1 MADFPPVASLRSFE
15 AVARLGSVTQA
26 AHELS
31 VTHSAVS
38 QHIKQLEAL
47 VGVTL
52 FIRHGR
58 GVRITEEGRLY
69 ALQIREALQHI
80 ADATRMV
87 QIKPRTLEV
96 TLATLPSFGCHW
108 LLPRLARFQTRH
120 PQIAVRLLTSL
131 AVVNLQQEGIDLAI
145 RMGQGDWEGMESRH
159 LFADEQLVV
168 AAPASW
174 AFAKLRFA
182 GRRFLLLGYI
192 ALMVLPFQVLMVPSY
207 LIATRLGI
215 YDTPLSVIL
224 PGVFSAFP
232 VFIMTRSFQDV
243 PNELLEAAKLDGAT
257 AWQIFW
263 KIGVPLGYAGIFAA
277 LVLNFIEGWNAVEQ
291 PLLFL
296 KSQSNWP
303 LSMYMNDIV
312 TDNLGIAMAASLL
325 SLIPAMLVFLYGQ
338 TYLELGIQAGGIKA

>member
-1 MADFPPVASLRSFE
+1 MRKKETLLPVLILGLLAFTVLWPLWFTVGGALMASDELTAALGPALLDTADGGY
-15 AVARLGSVTQA
+15 AVWT
-26 AHELS
+26 
-31 VTHSAVS
+31 
-38 QHIKQLEAL
+38 I
-47 VGVTL
+47 
-52 FIRHGR
+52 
-58 GVRITEEGRLY
+58 
-69 ALQIREALQHI
+69 
-80 ADATRMV
+80 
-87 QIKPRTLEV
+87 
-96 TLATLPSFGCHW
+96 LPSW
-108 LLPRLARFQTRH
+108 PTLQPLAELLLDTPQFFSVFWNTCLLAFA
-120 PQIAVRLLTSL
+120 QIA
-131 AVVNLQQEGIDLAI
+131 G
-145 RMGQGDWEGMESRH
+145 
-159 LFADEQLVV
+159 QLVV

-192 ALMVLPFQVLMVPSY
+192 ALMVLPFQVLMVPNY

>member
-1 MADFPPVASLRSFE
+1 MSIPGRSVQAVVFLERPRAGPSRCAD
-15 AVARLGSVTQA
+15 VARNRRSGRR
-26 AHELS
+26 
-31 VTHSAVS
+31 
-38 QHIKQLEAL
+38 AL
-47 VGVTL
+47 RHAGGVG
-52 FIRHGR
+52 
-58 GVRITEEGRLY
+58 
-69 ALQIREALQHI
+69 
-80 ADATRMV
+80 
-87 QIKPRTLEV
+87 
-96 TLATLPSFGCHW
+96 
-108 LLPRLARFQTRH
+108 
-120 PQIAVRLLTSL
+120 
-131 AVVNLQQEGIDLAI
+131 
-145 RMGQGDWEGMESRH
+145 
-159 LFADEQLVV
+159 

-192 ALMVLPFQVLMVPSY
+192 ALMVLPFQVLMVPNY

>member
-1 MADFPPVASLRSFE
+1 MLILGLLAFTVLWPLWFTVGGALMASDELTAAWGRPCWTQQTAGMRCGRSCLPGRRSNRWRSCCWTPRSFFRSSGTP
-15 AVARLGSVTQA
+15 ACWPLHRSP
-26 AHELS
+26 
-31 VTHSAVS
+31 VS
-38 QHIKQLEAL
+38 WWSPP
-47 VGVTL
+47 
-52 FIRHGR
+52 
-58 GVRITEEGRLY
+58 RI
-69 ALQIREALQHI
+69 
-80 ADATRMV
+80 V
-87 QIKPRTLEV
+87 
-96 TLATLPSFGCHW
+96 
-108 LLPRLARFQTRH
+108 
-120 PQIAVRLLTSL
+120 
-131 AVVNLQQEGIDLAI
+131 
-145 RMGQGDWEGMESRH
+145 
-159 LFADEQLVV
+159 
-168 AAPASW
+168 

-192 ALMVLPFQVLMVPSY
+192 ALMVLPFQVLMVPNY

>member
-192 ALMVLPFQVLMVPSY
+192 ALMVLPFQVLMVPNY

>member
-1 MADFPPVASLRSFE
+1 
-15 AVARLGSVTQA
+15 
-26 AHELS
+26 
-31 VTHSAVS
+31 
-38 QHIKQLEAL
+38 
-47 VGVTL
+47 
-52 FIRHGR
+52 
-58 GVRITEEGRLY
+58 
-69 ALQIREALQHI
+69 
-80 ADATRMV
+80 
-87 QIKPRTLEV
+87 
-96 TLATLPSFGCHW
+96 
-108 LLPRLARFQTRH
+108 
-120 PQIAVRLLTSL
+120 
-131 AVVNLQQEGIDLAI
+131 
-145 RMGQGDWEGMESRH
+145 
-159 LFADEQLVV
+159 
-168 AAPASW
+168 
-174 AFAKLRFA
+174 
-182 GRRFLLLGYI
+182 
-192 ALMVLPFQVLMVPSY
+192 MVPNY

-296 KSQSNWP
+296 
-303 LSMYMNDIV
+303 MYMNDIV

>member
-1 MADFPPVASLRSFE
+1 MSNEKESIFSAKNLKYLTSPFSANNPVIVQILGICSALAVTVQMKPAIVMA
-15 AVARLGSVTQA
+15 
-26 AHELS
+26 LS
-31 VTHSAVS
+31 VAAVTGYAS
-38 QHIKQLEAL
+38 TVTSCLRT
-47 VGVTL
+47 GVTSR
-52 FIRHGR
+52 IRIN
-58 GVRITEEGRLY
+58 V
-69 ALQIREALQHI
+69 
-80 ADATRMV
+80 
-87 QIKPRTLEV
+87 
-96 TLATLPSFGCHW
+96 
-108 LLPRLARFQTRH
+108 
-120 PQIAVRLLTSL
+120 
-131 AVVNLQQEGIDLAI
+131 
-145 RMGQGDWEGMESRH
+145 
-159 LFADEQLVV
+159 QLVV

-192 ALMVLPFQVLMVPSY
+192 ALMVLPFQVLMVPNY

-215 YDTPLSVIL
+215 YDTPLFVIL

-243 PNELLEAAKLDGAT
+243 PNELLGAAKLDGAT
-257 AWQIFW
+257 AWQICW